1 MAERVVNVRSAALGA
16 LACALAFMV
25 SSRSAAGADAAASP
39 TPQPSATASPSF
51 EIHGILRT
59 VLLSQGV
66 SGPGLTPVEGPGFIN
81 GAPAAPVSPY
91 DPFSAAPLVPGNVA
105 QEQVSLDASWSARGL
120 SLEAIGGVEALN
132 GDRTNEAYWAEPLM
146 PQDNPHLG
154 SAATGYAVAFPT
166 HPGVDDFGGARAG
179 LTQVRASLDRAGVTV
194 RAGWFDL
201 GQTLPCVFT
210 PPVTTNAL
218 PSLTMKTPESL
229 APGPF
234 ALDAWDASRST
245 LPLRGFDLSADTGA
259 ISLEAADAELPAPP
273 GTPARME
280 TLSAGRSFTGGDG
293 WMVQWL
299 HVHTGGDPILTTT
312 DFGALPTVVHTGQGP
327 FATSVLNGQRDTITG
342 AGGTFEAPLG
352 LHATIDGAFSSYQA
366 DRIDN
371 RGVAVD
377 GFVHA
382 GLSHG
387 LGDGRIGLDFY
398 RFGPTYATMILPYG
412 APENIWSVAYSWP
425 GPWLK
430 SDFQLVDSSTAG
442 VNRQGPLISY
452 SRDDGRNQLY
462 VTWARFRQVSPFTVD
477 DGRSLGFVEGF
488 FLIQGDPLDT
498 TTGSFQRAN
507 VYVGRDLGRFGD
519 IGLDF
524 SDDDLHRPYSG
535 GARLDAVSF
544 DAPQYVVS
552 LTKRAS
558 SHVAAAVGFAYFG
571 TRGSW
576 AGIGPPNVDFAM
588 KSGFAGAQIAEPDGA
603 FMITARRSVFGG
615 APYFG
620 PSFRV
625 RYGPPDFL
633 ATTLFVERRLPF

>member
-1 MAERVVNVRSAALGA
+1 MVRLQ
-16 LACALAFMV
+16 
-25 SSRSAAGADAAASP
+25 R
-39 TPQPSATASPSF
+39 
-51 EIHGILRT
+51 RW
-59 VLLSQGV
+59 
-66 SGPGLTPVEGPGFIN
+66 
-81 GAPAAPVSPY
+81 SPY
-91 DPFSAAPLVPGNVA
+91 DPFSAAPLVPGDVA
-105 QEQVSLDASWSARGL
+105 QEQVSLDASWHRRTF
-120 SLEAIGGVEALN
+120 SLEAIGGVEALD
-132 GDRTNEAYWAEPLM
+132 GDRTNEAYWAEPM
-146 PQDNPHLG
+146 QPQDDPHLG
-154 SAATGYAVAFPT
+154 STVTGYAVAFPT
-166 HPGVDDFGGARAG
+166 HPGIDDYTGARAG
-179 LTQVRASLDRAGVTV
+179 LTQIRASFERAGVSL

-201 GQTLPCVFT
+201 GQTLACVFT
-210 PPVTTNAL
+210 PPATTNAL

-229 APGPF
+229 APSPF
-234 ALDAWDASRST
+234 ALDAWDASPST
-245 LPLRGFDLSADTGA
+245 LPLRGFDLAGDAGA
-259 ISLEAADAELPAPP
+259 ISLEAADAALPALP

-280 TLSAGRSFTGGDG
+280 TLFAGRSFAGGDG

-312 DFGALPTVVHTGQGP
+312 DFGALPTIEQTGQGP
-327 FATSVLNGQRDTITG
+327 FALSVLDGQRETITG
-342 AGGTFEAPLG
+342 AGANFETPLG

-382 GLSHG
+382 GLSHR
-387 LGDGRIGLDFY
+387 LGDGRVGVDFY

-462 VTWARFRQVSPFTVD
+462 VTWARFRQISPFTVS
-477 DGRSLGFVEGF
+477 DGRALGFVEGF
-488 FLIQGDPLDT
+488 FLIQSDPLDA

-507 VYVGRDLGRFGD
+507 VYVGHELGRFGD
-519 IGLDF
+519 LGLDF
-524 SDDDLHRPYSG
+524 SDDDLHRPYAG
-535 GARLDAVSF
+535 GERLDAVSF

-558 SHVAAAVGFAYFG
+558 SHLVAAAGFAYFG

-576 AGIGPPNVDFAM
+576 AGAGPPNVDFAM
-588 KSGFAGAQIAEPDGA
+588 KAAFAGAQIAEPDGA
-603 FMITARRSVFGG
+603 FMVTARRSVFGG
-615 APYFG
+615 SPYFS
-620 PSFRV
+620 PSFNL
-625 RYGPPDFL
+625 RYGSPDFL